1 MKVRTK
7 NFDVEGMSSGR
18 LFRQHLFSK
27 MRPFWC
33 FSDGLETKHIVALMT
48 RHYLGY
54 PIAYL
59 TTRYE
64 PQWRKA
70 LFQWRRL
77 TQTSK
82 SNDQKKGK

>member
-1 MKVRTK
+1 M
-7 NFDVEGMSSGR
+7 
-18 LFRQHLFSK
+18 RQHLLSK
-27 MRPFWC
+27 VRPFWC
-33 FSDGLETKHIVALMT
+33 FSNGLETKHIVALMM

-64 PQWRKA
+64 PQWRKV

-77 TQTSK
+77 THANK
-82 SNDQKKGK
+82 SNDQKTTTNVAD

>member
-1 MKVRTK
+1 MKLRTK

-18 LFRQHLFSK
+18 VLRQHLLSK
-27 MRPFWC
+27 VRPFWC
-33 FSDGLETKHIVALMT
+33 FSNGLQMKHILALMT

-70 LFQWRRL
+70 LFRWRRL
-77 TQTSK
+77 RNINTS
-82 SNDQKKGK
+82 SNQKNGN